1 MSEVLS
7 IDEIEKR
14 YAPDWVLINNPQTD
28 ENLILLG
35 GEVISSSKD
44 RNDLYRQIIE
54 LNLAHAAVRY
64 MGRWPDDEDM
74 IYLL

>member
-1 MSEVLS
+1 MSEILS

-28 ENLILLG
+28 ENLKLLA

-44 RNDLYRQIIE
+44 RNELYRQVME
-54 LNLAHAAVRY
+54 LNLAHTAVRY
-64 MGRWPDDEDM
+64 MGTWPDDEDM
-74 IYLL
+74 VYIL